1 MKFADLNFAWADAR
15 AAVAS
20 VATKKSARTVSTVR
34 MACDTVAAPAAAVSL
49 AAKAA
54 RRQQLA
60 ASTGRK
66 TPVVAKTAKNVDP
79 RWVDVLTARAAG
91 LDADAALEV
100 VKTFEVA
107 KEAQA
112 KAVKAKAAASLVAPT
127 VKKEVAVIA
136 LPAAP
141 VAIKK
146 AANTPEVK
154 AILKAAKA
162 ARKAEAVKAKKAAV
176 KAMKLEKVRAKAEAD
191 LAAAQAAVAEGI
203 NKEAIE
209 AVVGT
214 EVAQAAINAEF
225 ARLINSI
232 KTLQARTYVFNGKD
246 KVSYTDT
253 RTGVTSYY
261 AIEWKAHEVV
271 SFKAQG

>member
-15 AAVAS
+15 AAVATDAS
-20 VATKKSARTVSTVR
+20 VAKKVSRTVETVR

-60 ASTGRK
+60 FAGRK
-66 TPVVAKTAKNVDP
+66 TPVEAKAVANKNVDP
-79 RWVDVLTARAAG
+79 RWVDVLATMQKDIRIELAMEEVKASSAAK
-91 LDADAALEV
+91 V
-100 VKTFEVA
+100 VA
-107 KEAQA
+107 K
-112 KAVKAKAAASLVAPT
+112 KA
-127 VKKEVAVIA
+127 KEVAVIA

-141 VAIKK
+141 VAVKK

-154 AILKAAKA
+154 ARLKAAKA
-162 ARKAEAVKAKKAAV
+162 RLKAEAVIAKKAAV
-176 KAMKLEKVRAKAEAD
+176 KAMKLEKVRAKAEAG